1 MSWPDR
7 IRIGLLALSATG
19 LISIAGYERYV
30 GTAYDDGVGV
40 QTFGFG
46 STTHDTGAPVQRG
59 DTTTPERA
67 LRLLGST
74 ADKMQRD
81 MRGCLGDVALYQ
93 HEWDAYVSFTYNVGP
108 HAFCS
113 STLAKKLRATPPD
126 YAGACA
132 ELLRWTKAGGRE
144 LKGLVKRR
152 QGEYK
157 LCIGEQPR

>member
-19 LISIAGYERYV
+19 LISIAGYESYV

-40 QTFGFG
+40 QTIGFG
-46 STTHDTGAPVQRG
+46 STIHETGAAVKRG

-67 LRLLGST
+67 LRTLGST
-74 ADKMQRD
+74 ADKMQSE
-81 MRGCLGDVALYQ
+81 MRRCLGDVALHQ
-93 HEWDAYVSFTYNVGP
+93 HEWDAYVSFTYNVGTS
-108 HAFCS
+108 AFCS
-113 STLAKKLRATPPD
+113 STLAKKLRSIPPD